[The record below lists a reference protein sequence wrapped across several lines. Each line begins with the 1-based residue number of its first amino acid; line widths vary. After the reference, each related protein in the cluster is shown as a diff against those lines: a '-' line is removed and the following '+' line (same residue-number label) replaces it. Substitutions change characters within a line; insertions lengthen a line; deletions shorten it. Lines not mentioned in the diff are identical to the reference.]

1 MVSFLEK
8 YHYLFA
14 AVVLLVLLSLLNI
27 IITLWF
33 FYPLLAR
40 VCDTHETIVFNFTS
54 LQKVLAIHEEE
65 PWRQKFDEEPIE
77 DVLEDVIQE
86 ELEIQEEEEE
96 EEEEREPEEREPE
109 ERGETIEEK
118 YKPVKKWP
126 TVNASYYGG
135 RGVGGI
141 RRLTVSYIYMY
152 MFSLV

>member
-27 IITLWF
+27 IIILWF
-33 FYPLLAR
+33 FYPLLAH
-40 VCDTHETIVFNFTS
+40 VCDTHETIVFNFAS
-54 LQKVLAIHEEE
+54 LQKVLAIYEEQ
-65 PWRQKFDEEPIE
+65 PWQRKFDEVPIE
-77 DVLEDVIQE
+77 DDLEDVIQE
-86 ELEIQEEEEE
+86 ELETQEEE

-109 ERGETIEEK
+109 ERGETIEGK
-118 YKPVKKWP
+118 YKPAKKWP